1 MKRNKKGNTAV
12 IALIVIL
19 VVLTAGFVLYKKVFK
34 KMVQSQNP
42 TTQST
47 AGVSQQNGLSPTGSQ
62 TNSTPSGTSN
72 SLSSGNTNTDLD
84 KDMQTIGGKMNSVAS
99 AISDVDTS
107 IQNQQTDSP
116 SPIQ

>member
-19 VVLTAGFVLYKKVFK
+19 VVLTVGFVLYKKVFK

-47 AGVSQQNGLSPTGSQ
+47 MGASQQSLTTGSQ
-62 TNSTPSGTSN
+62 TNSSSSNTSN
-72 SLSSGNTNTDLD
+72 SLSSGNSNTDLD
-84 KDMQTIGGKMNSVAS
+84 KDMQTIGGKMNSVGS
-99 AISDVDTS
+99 ATSDVDTS
-107 IQNQQTDSP
+107 IQNQQADSP